1 MSTTTPSKD
10 TIKPIVLHN
19 DAIAVQSM
27 ESFPEPST
35 GGTVTWKTL
44 ISQPNTPTNTF
55 TVGIAAC
62 SPQYSAACDAG
73 YLQLHR
79 HTHAEIYHVISGRG
93 IVSIEGVEHLVGKG
107 SVVFIPGDAE
117 HGVRC
122 EGEEEL
128 RWLYVFAADGFG
140 KIEYRFGEPG
150 LRKRERTKL

>member
-1 MSTTTPSKD
+1 MSTTTPSKEP
-10 TIKPIVLHN
+10 IKPIVLHN
-19 DAIAVQSM
+19 DTIAVQSM
-27 ESFPEPST
+27 ESLPEPST

-62 SPQYSAACDAG
+62 PPQCSATCDAG

-140 KIEYRFGEPG
+140 EIGYRFDESG
-150 LRKRERTKL
+150 LRKRERAKL